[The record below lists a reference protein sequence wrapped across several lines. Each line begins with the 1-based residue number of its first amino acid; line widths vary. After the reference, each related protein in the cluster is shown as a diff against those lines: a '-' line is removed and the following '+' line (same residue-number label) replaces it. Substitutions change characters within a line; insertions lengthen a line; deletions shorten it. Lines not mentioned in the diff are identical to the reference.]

1 MGQAASALEV
11 SENHDLGGKV
21 AVITG
26 ASSGIGKEAAKV
38 LLVRGA
44 QVVMPVRSLSKGETV
59 KKELQ
64 DECASNHSR
73 VLPPD
78 HIQLFQVCHTSH
90 SPGTVASERALAV

>member
-1 MGQAASALEV
+1 MGQSASALQV
-11 SENHDLGGKV
+11 SENHDLAGKV

-44 QVVMPVRSLSKGETV
+44 RVILPVRSLSKGEAV
-59 KKELQ
+59 KKELEE
-64 DECASNHSR
+64 ECAATHSR

-78 HIQLFQVCHTSH
+78 YIQLFQV
-90 SPGTVASERALAV
+90 AELIQAL